1 MKVYDDVAQVVEPK
15 RLILAE
21 NNAKLEEMT
30 TKLAGVQANL
40 AAVILKVDTL
50 ESGLEAMVT
59 ELKGLQDAADTTAK
73 RLVRAGKLTG
83 GLADEGVRWTATVAE
98 LEVARVCLIGDVF
111 LSAAFIAY
119 CGPFTAAYRK
129 EIVDMWVIECNV
141 KAIPASDHF
150 SLVRIMGEPVEIRDW
165 QIWGLPVD
173 DYSTENGILATRGK
187 RWPLAID
194 PQGQANKW
202 IRNMEQK
209 NSVKTAKG
217 NDPTILRTL
226 ENAIRLG
233 TPVILEDVRE
243 ELDPALEPVLQ
254 KQVYKQNGRLLIRIG
269 DSDIDYNEAFKFYLT
284 TKLPNPHYLP
294 EVCIKV
300 STINSPTTLALPTF
314 PGCTPL
320 TSLALPT
327 FPGCT
332 LTLTLPNL

>member
-1 MKVYDDVAQVVEPK
+1 MDALETTCNTMVA
-15 RLILAE
+15 
-21 NNAKLEEMT
+21 
-30 TKLAGVQANL
+30 
-40 AAVILKVDTL
+40 
-50 ESGLEAMVT
+50 
-59 ELKGLQDAADTTAK
+59 ELKGLQEAADTTSK

-129 EIVDMWVIECNV
+129 EVVDMWVEECNI
-141 KAIPASDHF
+141 KQIPASESF
-150 SLVRIMGEPVEIRDW
+150 SLVRVMGEPVEIREW

-202 IRNMEQK
+202 MRNMEQK
-209 NSVKTAKG
+209 NSVKTVKG

-233 TPVILEDVRE
+233 TPVTPWASSNPNLNPD
-243 ELDPALEPVLQ
+243 
-254 KQVYKQNGRLLIRIG
+254 
-269 DSDIDYNEAFKFYLT
+269 
-284 TKLPNPHYLP
+284 PNP
-294 EVCIKV
+294 
-300 STINSPTTLALPTF
+300 N
-314 PGCTPL
+314 
-320 TSLALPT
+320 
-327 FPGCT
+327 
-332 LTLTLPNL
+332 PNRHPKGP